1 MGVGVGDDALLHF
14 FVPVPGQSL
23 YAQNVFLHEG
33 RHDANEE
40 KSHAFGLLYLRQVH
54 VLNTVVWKDGRAQT
68 HVLGCVLFE
77 IDQ

>member
-1 MGVGVGDDALLHF
+1 MGVGVGDDALLHV
-14 FVPVPGQSL
+14 FVLVPGQSL

-33 RHDANEE
+33 RHGANEE

-54 VLNTVVWKDGRAQT
+54 VLNTVVWKDGRAHT
-68 HVLGCVLFE
+68 HVLGRVLFE

>member
-1 MGVGVGDDALLHF
+1 MGVGAGDDALLHF
-14 FVPVPGQSL
+14 FVLVPGQSL

-54 VLNTVVWKDGRAQT
+54 VLNTVVWKDGRAHT
-68 HVLGCVLFE
+68 HVLGRVLFE